1 VIAHYDWSGGREA
14 MLRFGPTTGP
24 IAILAMPLFEEA
36 NRLRAFAVTLC
47 RRLAA
52 RGIATALPDLPGQG
66 ESLLPTE
73 DARLEHWRAAF
84 AAAANSLGASVH
96 GVALRSGAVVDVEAA
111 LSSRWRL
118 APVAGAAALA
128 DLRRAAAAGTR
139 ARGEDVTLPINAL
152 AEAPMLLAG
161 NRIAL
166 PLFGALAEDDVVAEA
181 TGIPL
186 RTLRLASDR
195 APADRKVDAAPLWRR
210 AEPGN
215 DPALADTLAD
225 DIADWIARCEG

>member
-1 VIAHYDWSGGREA
+1 MIPHYDWPGGREA
-14 MLRFGPTTGP
+14 MLRFGPTAGP
-24 IAILAMPLFEEA
+24 TAIFAMPLFEEA

-47 RRLAA
+47 RQLAA

-84 AAAANSLGASVH
+84 AAAAYGLGPSVH
-96 GVALRSGAVVDVEAA
+96 GIALRSGSVVDVDAA
-111 LSSRWRL
+111 LTSRWRL
-118 APVAGAAALA
+118 SPVAGAAVLA
-128 DLRRAAAAGTR
+128 DLRRAAFVGTR
-139 ARGEDVTLPINAL
+139 ARGETVPLQINTLD
-152 AEAPMLLAG
+152 EAPILLAG

-166 PLFGALAEDDVVAEA
+166 PLFGALAEDDVVADA

-195 APADRKVDAAPLWRR
+195 TPADRKIDAAPLWRR

-215 DPALADTLAD
+215 DPALAATLAD
-225 DIADWIARCEG
+225 DIAEWIARCGG